1 MPVINV
7 DDFPVQITSRRLRK
21 QLVNLHLVPL
31 QPLRGLASAH
41 WISKIIPPR
50 YHCRQLWAIPG
61 DKAWQCPPTADISP
75 QTGGQSSP
83 AQRWQEFRQPRE
95 WQSNMFYLIGWF
107 VQNWLYSYRV
117 QVRLFVHRVRVTW
130 HKAQH
135 MEGKTTSVCPHSLHK
150 HNTDDPTV
158 SQQATVVIAAVG
170 STISHPISTALV
182 NHTGSLASCT
192 RGKRHRMAC
201 LKRIISVENAPK
213 AIIFVPSLFGF
224 DHAFVSCVM
233 SNKKCTQKTMGYVW
247 VEKTSRRH
255 STNTGLTR
263 WGPQKCY
270 TYKNYYTQCMHNT
283 HPALDIWPM
292 VTGTSQPPEKMQSWV
307 ITRLHC
313 CAPPV
318 AWLGLHNL
326 FKFCPNEQR

>member
-7 DDFPVQITSRRLRK
+7 DDFPVQITSRHLRK

-31 QPLRGLASAH
+31 QPLWALASAH

-50 YHCRQLWAIPG
+50 YQCRQLWAIPG
-61 DKAWQCPPTADISP
+61 DKAWQCPPTADTSP

-83 AQRWQEFRQPRE
+83 AQRWQEFRPPRE
-95 WQSNMFYLIGWF
+95 WQSNMFFLNGWF
-107 VQNWLYSYRV
+107 VQSWLYSYRM

-130 HKAQH
+130 HKTQH
-135 MEGKTTSVCPHSLHK
+135 TEGKTTSVCPHSLHK

-170 STISHPISTALV
+170 STMSHPVSTALV

-192 RGKRHRMAC
+192 PGNRHRMAC

-224 DHAFVSCVM
+224 DHAFVSCVIDVQ
-233 SNKKCTQKTMGYVW
+233 QKMHP
-247 VEKTSRRH
+247 K
-255 STNTGLTR
+255 NNGLCLGR
-263 WGPQKCY
+263 
-270 TYKNYYTQCMHNT
+270 KNIRT
-283 HPALDIWPM
+283 H
-292 VTGTSQPPEKMQSWV
+292 
-307 ITRLHC
+307 
-313 CAPPV
+313 
-318 AWLGLHNL
+318 
-326 FKFCPNEQR
+326 